1 MGSLGTAW
9 DPMSTVFSGF
19 GSRCGRYFHCRGPH
33 LVKNTRAFARV
44 FSLYLVLLD
53 KERKL
58 FSFRETVTSLGKLS
72 KMGANTGRGEKTVFA
87 MGTIINAAAIVVGG
101 VIGLVGGKR
110 LPTRCQEMIL
120 RAMGVCVMFV
130 GIAGTLE
137 QMLVIENGTLTVRG
151 TLMLVISMALG
162 CLIGELLNLDG
173 AIERFGYWLRK
184 ISGNG
189 EDNRFLDGFVCT
201 TMTVCIGAMAI
212 VGAVQ
217 DGIYGDSTTLIAKSL
232 MDFVVVLIMASSM
245 GKGCLFAAIP
255 VVVLQGSVTA
265 LARLIEPVLT
275 VAALSNLS
283 LVGSVLIFCVGINL
297 IWKNTLRLANLLP
310 ALVAAVFYLW

>member
-1 MGSLGTAW
+1 M
-9 DPMSTVFSGF
+9 
-19 GSRCGRYFHCRGPH
+19 
-33 LVKNTRAFARV
+33 
-44 FSLYLVLLD
+44 
-53 KERKL
+53 
-58 FSFRETVTSLGKLS
+58 
-72 KMGANTGRGEKTVFA
+72 FA

-101 VIGLVGGKR
+101 AIGLVGGKW
-110 LPTRCQEMIL
+110 LPVRCQEMIL
-120 RAMGVCVMFV
+120 RAMGVCVMIV

-137 QMLVIENGTLTVRG
+137 QMLVVENGVLSAHG

-162 CLIGELLNLDG
+162 CLIGELLNLEG
-173 AIERFGYWLRK
+173 LIERFGCWLRK
-184 ISGNG
+184 ISGSG
-189 EDNRFLDGFVCT
+189 EDNRFLDAFVCT

-217 DGIYGDSTTLIAKSL
+217 DGIYGDSTTLITKAL

-255 VVVLQGSVTA
+255 VVLLQGGVTA
-265 LARLIEPVLT
+265 LARLIEPLLT
-275 VAALSNLS
+275 ATALMNLS

-310 ALVAAVFYLW
+310 ALVIAVLYVW